1 MHFTAF
7 IEMNPDDLKGHAVD
21 GDKFSDGGFIF
32 KQLLFDQ
39 SSDGGDFA
47 GPADVKLIDQPA
59 LYENG
64 IFKEFVIRVKGDD
77 IKGAVFFFVGDQVR
91 IPQVIAGANV
101 LNPFQVGF
109 NFVIVRIGKFNP
121 PSRLQAF
128 IGFAGLP
135 GMDPDAVGGQ
145 IAKLVFNPVFD
156 AGSRS
161 QQQNEHE
168 NTPGDAESGQ
178 HRAQLVFVNGTED
191 FMESID
197 EMQHWFST

>member
-7 IEMNPDDLKGHAVD
+7 VEMNPDDLKRHAVD

-39 SSDGGDFA
+39 GADGGNFA
-47 GPADVKLIDQPA
+47 GPADVNLIDEPA
-59 LYENG
+59 LLQNG
-64 IFKEFVIRVKGDD
+64 IFQEFMIRVKSND

-91 IPQVIAGANV
+91 IPQVIAGGNV

-109 NFVIVRIGKFNP
+109 NFVIVRIGKLNL

-135 GMDPDAVGGQ
+135 GMDPDAVGGH
-145 IAKLVFNPVFD
+145 IAKLIFNTVFD

-161 QQQNEHE
+161 QQ
-168 NTPGDAESGQ
+168 
-178 HRAQLVFVNGTED
+178 
-191 FMESID
+191 
-197 EMQHWFST
+197 